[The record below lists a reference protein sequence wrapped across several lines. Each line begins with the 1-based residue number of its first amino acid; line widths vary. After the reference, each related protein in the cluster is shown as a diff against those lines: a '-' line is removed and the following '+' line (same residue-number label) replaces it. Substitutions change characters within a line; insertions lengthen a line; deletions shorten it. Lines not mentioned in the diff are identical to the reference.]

1 MLWPQFWPEA
11 ASNADKRQKE
21 FIMGQATGTTD
32 TFDLVGLAEDVE
44 DIINNISPTDTPLY
58 TMAKKKKA
66 TAVLHQWQTDAL
78 AAAAA
83 NRAIE
88 GDDSTYATA
97 SPTVMLS
104 NYCQIAKKTVMVS
117 GTADAVRKYGRK
129 EEFAYQIAK
138 RGKEIKRDIEFAL
151 VQNQVSS
158 AGSSSVARSSA
169 GIEAMITNRVLGTGN
184 STGTTPGYAAGVW
197 GTVTDGTAATMV
209 EANLQD
215 ALQAAW
221 EDGGTTSTIM
231 VNAGLKRRIASFAG
245 ASTFAGVSVNQGR
258 SAQGVIVGG
267 VDLYVSDYGD
277 HKIQLNRY
285 QRAGTVLCL
294 DGDYVSVAMLRPM
307 KFEERAKTGD
317 ATRGELLC
325 EFALVADSPDAHAK
339 VQSVS

>member
-1 MLWPQFWPEA
+1 
-11 ASNADKRQKE
+11 
-21 FIMGQATGTTD
+21 
-32 TFDLVGLAEDVE
+32 LAEDVE

-66 TAVLHQWQTDAL
+66 TAVFHQWQTDAL

-88 GDDSTYATA
+88 GDDSTYAIA
-97 SPTVMLS
+97 SATTLLG
-104 NYCQIAKKTVMVS
+104 NFCQIAKKTVMVS

-158 AGSSSVARSSA
+158 AGSSALARSSA
-169 GIEAMITNRVLGTGN
+169 GIENMIAGNRILGTGN
-184 STGTTPGYAAGVW
+184 TTGTTPGFAAGVW
-197 GTVTDGTAATMV
+197 GAVTDGTSATMI
-209 EANLQD
+209 EGDLQA

-221 EDGGTTSTIM
+221 EDGGTTSVIM

-245 ASTFAGVSVNQGR
+245 ASTYAGVSVNQGR

-277 HKIQLNRY
+277 HKIMLNRY

-325 EFALVADSPDAHAK
+325 EFCLVGDQPEAHAK
-339 VQSVS
+339 IQAVS